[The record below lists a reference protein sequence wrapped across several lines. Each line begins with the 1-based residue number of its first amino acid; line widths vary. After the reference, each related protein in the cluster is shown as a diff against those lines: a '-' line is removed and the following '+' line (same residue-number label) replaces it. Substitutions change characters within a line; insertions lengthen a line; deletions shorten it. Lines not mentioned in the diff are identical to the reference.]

1 MSNLFISKSFK
12 TLAALVCV
20 SVFVAGCGGVKTSRV
35 AADKE
40 MALTD
45 KWNDEDSRL
54 VADEMV
60 DDMMS
65 FPWLKRFKE
74 EFPSKEPTIVVQRIK
89 NKSHEHIATDT
100 FVNDIKRAVMRSGLA
115 QFVVSGEEREQTRAE
130 LKQQDMNA
138 SESTRM
144 EMGEEM
150 GANFALSGTI
160 NSFVDQL
167 DGKRVTFYQVDM
179 KLINIQTT
187 REAWSGTKK
196 IKKYMERSKFGL

>member
-1 MSNLFISKSFK
+1 MTDRYFANSIK
-12 TLAALVCV
+12 TITAIMCIALL
-20 SVFVAGCGGVKTSRV
+20 SVGCGGTKVKRV

-54 VADEMV
+54 VATEMV
-60 DDMMS
+60 DDMFS
-65 FPWLKRFKE
+65 YPWLKRFKQKS
-74 EFPSKEPTIVVQRIK
+74 PDREPTITIQRIQ

-100 FVNDIKRAVMRSGLA
+100 FVNDIKRAVMRSGMA
-115 QFVVSGEEREQTRAE
+115 EFTVSGEERERIREE

-138 SESTRM
+138 SEATRM
-144 EMGEEM
+144 EQGEEM
-150 GANFALSGTI
+150 GANFALSGSI

-167 DGKRVTFYQVDM
+167 EGKRVTSYQIDL
-179 KLINIQTT
+179 KLINLQTT

-196 IKKYMERSKFGL
+196 IKKLQTKSKFGL